1 MDGYMSP
8 FRLERWLFIF
18 LIAMFLPVT
27 ANAYENLSLKKA
39 LKIAENQNPG
49 VILQRYEI
57 YKAEASKLT
66 AKQWTNPVFEVLFGA
81 LPHTENGDSSFSR
94 ANLDWEF
101 SVTQELDLLRK
112 IKSRKKIAE
121 HKYQLS
127 HLDRRKL
134 KLDVA
139 YSIKNTFIEIV
150 TIQNLLQIYQ
160 DLEDY
165 SKKFLGSVQVKHK
178 NNKASYSDALRA
190 EIQVLNFKKN
200 RVKLSN
206 LIKAKKSF
214 LNYLLGRP
222 LNRLFVASSTN
233 FYHKLPS
240 KYKDLINL
248 AKDYRPEFKIVRQ
261 NIKISKEQRKLSRK
275 NAVNNPSLKLYAEK
289 DGPEKD
295 YGFSF
300 QFGLPLWHLNG
311 GEAKRYRYDQNKHE
325 TELGFLNNKIEN
337 QVRTAFLTYQST
349 QQEISVIKESF
360 ILAQELLRKTNQD
373 YSEGEI
379 SFLNFLD
386 KIKSSQEIQID
397 YYKTYGALLTSRIN
411 LEYVTGIDLKDEVS
425 K

>member
-1 MDGYMSP
+1 MSP
-8 FRLERWLFIF
+8 VQLGRCLFIF
-18 LIAMFLPVT
+18 LIIMFLPFT
-27 ANAYENLSLKKA
+27 ARAYEKISLSEA
-39 LKIAENQNPG
+39 LKIAQDQNPET
-49 VILQRYEI
+49 ILQRYEV
-57 YKAEASKLT
+57 YKAEANKLT
-66 AKQWTNPVFEVLFGA
+66 AKQWTNPVFEVLFGG
-81 LPHTENGDSSFSR
+81 LPHTENNNTGFSK

-112 IKSRKKIAE
+112 IKSRKKIAAYS
-121 HKYQLS
+121 YQLS
-127 HLDRRKL
+127 LLDRKKL
-134 KLDVA
+134 KLDVG

-150 TIQNLLQIYQ
+150 TIQNLLQVYQ

-206 LIKAKKSF
+206 LLKAKKSF

-222 LNRLFVASSTN
+222 LNKSFVASSTN
-233 FYHKLPS
+233 LNHKLPS
-240 KYKDLINL
+240 KYESLIVL
-248 AKDYRPEFKIVRQ
+248 AKDRRPEFQIVRQ
-261 NIKISKEQRKLSRK
+261 NINVSKEKKKLSRK
-275 NAVNNPSLKLYAEK
+275 NAIDNPSLKLFAEK

-295 YGFSF
+295 YGFSL

-311 GEAKRYRYDQNKHE
+311 GEAKKYRYDQKKHE
-325 TELGFLNNKIEN
+325 TELGFLDNKIEN
-337 QVRTAFLTYQST
+337 QVKTAFLAYQSA
-349 QQEISVIKESF
+349 QQEISVLKESF

-386 KIKSSQEIQID
+386 KIKSSQEIQIE
-397 YYKTYGALLTSRIN
+397 YYKTYGDLLTSRIN
-411 LEYVTGIDLKDEVS
+411 LEYVTGIDLKNEVS